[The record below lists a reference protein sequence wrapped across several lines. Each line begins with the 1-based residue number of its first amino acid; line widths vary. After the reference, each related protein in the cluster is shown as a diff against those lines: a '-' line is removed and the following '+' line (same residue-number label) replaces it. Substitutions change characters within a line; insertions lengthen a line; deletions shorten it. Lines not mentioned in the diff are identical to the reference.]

1 MTAQPVTEVL
11 RDADELATT
20 VAGRLLDR
28 LAAAQADGR
37 IPQIGLTGGSIAD
50 RLHRQ
55 LALMSPA
62 SGVAW
67 SRVAVW
73 WGDERFVPPD
83 SPDRNALQA
92 RRALLDHVG
101 VDPAHVHEMP
111 STADVADIEE
121 GAAAYDQAMHIHG
134 TGEFDVLMLGVG
146 PDGHVASLFPG
157 HPQLDVDDR
166 ITTWVEDSPKPPPRR
181 LSLTFGALNR
191 ARAVWFLVSGSDK
204 AGVVAAALAV
214 DDPDSSAIR
223 EVPARGVRG
232 RLETVW
238 FLDEPAA
245 SRVGA
250 D

>member
-1 MTAQPVTEVL
+1 MTPAPVTEVL
-11 RDADELATT
+11 RDADRLAAA
-20 VAGRLLDR
+20 VAERLLDR

-50 RLHRQ
+50 AVHRQ
-55 LALMSPA
+55 LALMTPT
-62 SGVAW
+62 SGVDW
-67 SRVAVW
+67 SKVVVW

-101 VDPAHVHEMP
+101 VDPAHVHEMA

-121 GAAAYDQAMHIHG
+121 GAAAHDQAMHIHG
-134 TGEFDVLMLGVG
+134 AGEFDVLMLGVG

-157 HPQLDVDDR
+157 HPALDVDDR

-181 LSLTFGALNR
+181 LSLTFAALNR
-191 ARAVWFLVSGSDK
+191 ARAVWFLVSGADK
-204 AGVVAAALAV
+204 APAVAAALAGG
-214 DDPDSSAIR
+214 DLHEI
-223 EVPARGVRG
+223 PARGVRG

-238 FLDEPAA
+238 FLDEPASGQLDPHA
-245 SRVGA
+245 SR
-250 D
+250 